1 MLEAALKF
9 VPIYVLVLFRIAG
22 MMVYA
27 PLLGSDRIPRR
38 VKALIACV
46 LAASVTPG
54 LASMELKIPTNP
66 WELAVGIGGEIAFGL
81 GMGMILSF
89 IFVAAQWSG
98 EMIGQQMGLNLGQTF
113 DPQFGSQGSIIGDL
127 YFFLTLVVFL
137 VIDGHRAMLM
147 GVSQSFHSLP
157 LLSASMNRPLL
168 GNIVGCFQ
176 GATSLAVEMAAPML
190 VTMLV
195 VDLVLGFVG
204 KTLPQLN
211 ILSAGISLRS
221 LVGIVVLIIGLSLTS
236 SVIRDALQNAM
247 KMVYLG
253 YSVN

>member
-9 VPIYVLVLFRIAG
+9 IPIYVLVLFRIAG

-54 LASMELKIPTNP
+54 LASMKLQIPPAPGTGYRHRWRNR
-66 WELAVGIGGEIAFGL
+66 LRL

-127 YFFLTLVVFL
+127 YFFLTWWF
-137 VIDGHRAMLM
+137 
-147 GVSQSFHSLP
+147 FWP
-157 LLSASMNRPLL
+157 LTAIAR
-168 GNIVGCFQ
+168 C
-176 GATSLAVEMAAPML
+176 
-190 VTMLV
+190 
-195 VDLVLGFVG
+195 
-204 KTLPQLN
+204 
-211 ILSAGISLRS
+211 
-221 LVGIVVLIIGLSLTS
+221 
-236 SVIRDALQNAM
+236 
-247 KMVYLG
+247 
-253 YSVN
+253 